1 MAGYP
6 SPVLITGAGS
16 ELAQGLRARL
26 EARGV
31 SCFMACR
38 SEKSLLACRGKGQA
52 AALLTHPEDL
62 PKLCRE
68 ALGSGPEGL
77 ADFQHSPFESLLAQ
91 ASPSAIEEWAAGDIA
106 LRARVLRALSRS
118 MLARRRGRCL
128 FISSAAADRP
138 APGQGFYAAAKL
150 AGEALYRSLGLELGR
165 RGVTACSLRL
175 SWIDTG
181 RGHRFLEGRA
191 DKASERMPTGR
202 LVTADEAFDAMLF
215 LLKTPSFNATTA
227 VLDGG
232 LSAAKIPL

>member
-1 MAGYP
+1 
-6 SPVLITGAGS
+6 
-16 ELAQGLRARL
+16 
-26 EARGV
+26 
-31 SCFMACR
+31 
-38 SEKSLLACRGKGQA
+38 
-52 AALLTHPEDL
+52 
-62 PKLCRE
+62 
-68 ALGSGPEGL
+68 
-77 ADFQHSPFESLLAQ
+77 
-91 ASPSAIEEWAAGDIA
+91 
-106 LRARVLRALSRS
+106 

-175 SWIDTG
+175 SWIDAG
-181 RGHRFLEGRA
+181 RGRRFLSGRS

-232 LSAAKIPL
+232 LSSAKIPL

>member
-1 MAGYP
+1 MAAYP

-26 EARGV
+26 EACGV
-31 SCFMACR
+31 PCFMACR

-52 AALLTHPEDL
+52 AALLTRPEDL
-62 PKLCRE
+62 PALCRK
-68 ALGSGPEGL
+68 ALGSEPEGL

-91 ASPSAIEEWAAGDIA
+91 ASPSDIEAWAAGDIA

-118 MLARRRGRCL
+118 MLARR
-128 FISSAAADRP
+128 
-138 APGQGFYAAAKL
+138 
-150 AGEALYRSLGLELGR
+150 EALYRSLGLELGR

-175 SWIDTG
+175 SWIDAG
-181 RGHRFLEGRA
+181 RGRRFLSGRS

-232 LSAAKIPL
+232 LSSAKIPL

>member
-1 MAGYP
+1 MAAYP

-26 EARGV
+26 EACGV
-31 SCFMACR
+31 PCFMACR

-52 AALLTHPEDL
+52 AALLTRPEDL
-62 PKLCRE
+62 PALCRK
-68 ALGSGPEGL
+68 ALGSEPEGL

-91 ASPSAIEEWAAGDIA
+91 ASPSDIEAWAAGDIA

-118 MLARRRGRCL
+118 MLARRRGR
-128 FISSAAADRP
+128 
-138 APGQGFYAAAKL
+138 FYAAAKL

-175 SWIDTG
+175 SWIDAG
-181 RGHRFLEGRA
+181 RGRRFLSGRS

-232 LSAAKIPL
+232 LSSAKIPL

>member
-38 SEKSLLACRGKGQA
+38 SEKSLLACRGKGQ
-52 AALLTHPEDL
+52 
-62 PKLCRE
+62 
-68 ALGSGPEGL
+68 

>member
-1 MAGYP
+1 
-6 SPVLITGAGS
+6 
-16 ELAQGLRARL
+16 
-26 EARGV
+26 
-31 SCFMACR
+31 
-38 SEKSLLACRGKGQA
+38 
-52 AALLTHPEDL
+52 
-62 PKLCRE
+62 
-68 ALGSGPEGL
+68 
-77 ADFQHSPFESLLAQ
+77 
-91 ASPSAIEEWAAGDIA
+91 
-106 LRARVLRALSRS
+106 

-202 LVTADEAFDAMLF
+202 LVTANEAFDAMLF

>member
-62 PKLCRE
+62 PELCRE

-191 DKASERMPTGR
+191 DKASACQRDVSSPRTK
-202 LVTADEAFDAMLF
+202 LS
-215 LLKTPSFNATTA
+215 TPCSSF
-227 VLDGG
+227 
-232 LSAAKIPL
+232 